1 MKYTLVSLEFKRKGI
16 VGYYKADPNNPQEKP
31 FRMVGCPEREC
42 LRLLL
47 EGNPSL
53 LRQVSMIQQ
62 TIDAEVVEYKLDG
75 VYEYPNG
82 RQTDTITTFCPK
94 AENGL
99 YVRGHSPQEQIARKL
114 NVLKKVSE

>member
-1 MKYTLVSLEFKRKGI
+1 MKYTLVSLEFKTRGV
-16 VGYYKADPNNPQEKP
+16 VGYYKANPNDPWEEP
-31 FRMVGCPEREC
+31 RLIVVSPEQEC

-47 EGNPSL
+47 QGNPSL
-53 LRQVSMIQQ
+53 LRQVSLIPQ

-82 RQTDTITTFCPK
+82 RRTNAVTLFCRK

-99 YVRGHSPQEQIARKL
+99 YVRGCSPQEQIARKL
-114 NVLKKVSE
+114 TVLKKVSE